1 MARFLVLWRTNPAAI
16 SLTPVDPSERLK
28 MLEMEY
34 AAIEDLMKKG
44 QIEEFS
50 FFADTN
56 EGGPYGYGI
65 AKGDITEV
73 ARIAWMFAPHCLM
86 EIHEIISYD
95 KGKEIRMELMKAMAE
110 AARK

>member
-16 SLTPVDPSERLK
+16 SLMPTDPAERLK
-28 MLEMEY
+28 MLETEY
-34 AAIEDLMKKG
+34 AAIEDLRKKG
-44 QIEEFS
+44 LIEEFG

-86 EIHEIISYD
+86 EIHEIIPYE
-95 KGKEIRMELMKAMAE
+95 KGREIRITGNRE
-110 AARK
+110 AGRI

>member
-1 MARFLVLWRTNPAAI
+1 MSRFLVLWRTNSAAI
-16 SLTPVDPSERLK
+16 PLMPTDPSERLK

-44 QIEEFS
+44 QIEEFG
-50 FFADTN
+50 FFVDTN
-56 EGGPYGYGI
+56 EGGLYGYGL

-73 ARIAWMFAPHCLM
+73 ARSAWMFAPHCLM
-86 EIHEIISYD
+86 DIHEIIPYD

>member
-86 EIHEIISYD
+86 EIHEIIPYE
-95 KGKEIRMELMKAMAE
+95 KGKQIRMELMKAMVE

>member
-1 MARFLVLWRTNPAAI
+1 M
-16 SLTPVDPSERLK
+16 
-28 MLEMEY
+28 
-34 AAIEDLMKKG
+34 
-44 QIEEFS
+44 EEFS